1 MTTFTA
7 LRSDALRLFADLGAI
22 AAARQA
28 GEALRCLESARTR
41 LEHGRLSVVV
51 CGEFK
56 RGKSSLLN
64 ALLEE
69 PGLFPVD
76 SYFATSV
83 ITIASHAASESVTV
97 ALDDGADG
105 VTCKPI
111 TRGEIASYATE
122 SGNPGNV
129 KKARLITIDTPNPRL
144 SSGLTFVDTPGI
156 GGVYEEH
163 SAVTLGI
170 LPSADALMFVTD
182 ATQPLAESEL
192 AFIAEAAR
200 IARVTDD
207 VDGQLFVLTK
217 TDVVDDVDRM
227 LANTQAKLAAV
238 TGRAANAVRVI
249 PVSALSKLA
258 YLANGDEDYLEQS
271 NFGELEQALWASL
284 GRRRAKALL
293 AGAFRDLDAQVQ
305 ALLKPIE
312 AELEALNR
320 NSQGDVQDLVHR
332 AKDGAARLEA
342 LGGEEASWRGELR
355 HAQDKAL
362 RDLRKQG
369 LKDLGDLWT
378 RCHDEFLHREDY
390 LDDPAKLVQRMAAE
404 TVALTGA
411 LNESAERKA
420 AQILRD
426 AARSLGLSVEP
437 PHMGKLPDPP
447 IPVMDLS
454 EDRDAGERTARGLRA
469 LRSAAGATGQG
480 RKVGA
485 TVGSAIG
492 MSIGGLV
499 GIFSGPGVVVALG
512 AGFGIGR
519 LVGVALGGT
528 FGIFTAYK
536 DSAIEV
542 KDQEV
547 QARREHLWTQLQTM
561 RRKQE
566 EHLGRTLSDLMGV
579 FAAGAETEV
588 EDRIAQEQESAAD
601 TVSRLS
607 VHAASQQARQQRRA
621 DLVREREPLGR
632 IRAEVSDLTAA
643 AAGLGP
649 SQ

>member
-7 LRSDALRLFADLGAI
+7 LRSDALRLFTELGVIAGARKADEAQ
-22 AAARQA
+22 RQVA
-28 GEALRCLESARTR
+28 SARAR
-41 LEHGRLSVVV
+41 LEDGRLSVVV

-83 ITIASHAASESVTV
+83 ITVASYAASESVTV
-97 ALDDGADG
+97 ALDDGAGG
-105 VTCKPI
+105 VTCQQI
-111 TRGEIASYATE
+111 SRDEIASYATE
-122 SGNPGNV
+122 GGNPGNA
-129 KKARLITIDTPNPRL
+129 KKARVITIDTPNSRL
-144 SSGLTFVDTPGI
+144 SSGLTFIDTPGI

-163 SAVTLGI
+163 SAVTLEI
-170 LPSADALMFVTD
+170 LPSADALLFVTD

-192 AFIAEAAR
+192 EFIAEAAR

-227 LANTQAKLAAV
+227 LANTKAKLATV
-238 TGRAANAVRVI
+238 TGRPANAVGVI
-249 PVSALSKLA
+249 PVSARAKLA
-258 YLANGDEDYLEQS
+258 YLADGDEDYLEQS

-293 AGAFRDLDAQVQ
+293 AGALGALEAGVQ
-305 ALLKPIE
+305 ALLEPIE
-312 AELEALNR
+312 TELEALSR
-320 NSQGDVQDLVHR
+320 NSESDVHDLLQRKKER
-332 AKDGAARLEA
+332 AAKLAGLGSTEA
-342 LGGEEASWRGELR
+342 TWRGEL
-355 HAQDKAL
+355 HNALDKAE

-378 RCHDEFLHREDY
+378 RCHDEFLHKDCY
-390 LDDPAKLVQRMAAE
+390 LDDPAKLVQRMAGEA
-404 TVALTGA
+404 VALTGA

-426 AARSLGLSVEP
+426 AARSLRLSVEP
-437 PHMGKLPDPP
+437 PHLGKLPDPP

-454 EDRDAGERTARGLRA
+454 DDRSSGDRTARGLRA

-485 TVGSAIG
+485 SVGSAIG
-492 MSIGGLV
+492 MTIGGLV

-519 LVGVALGGT
+519 LIGVALGGT
-528 FGIFTAYK
+528 FGIVTAYK
-536 DSAIEV
+536 DSTIEI
-542 KDQEV
+542 KEQEV
-547 QARREHLWTQLQTM
+547 HARREHLWTELQTM

-566 EHLGRTLSDLMGV
+566 EHLGQTIGDLMDV
-579 FAAGAETEV
+579 FAAGAETEL
-588 EDRIAQEQESAAD
+588 EDRIAQERESAAD
-601 TVSRLS
+601 TVRRVS

-621 DLVREREPLGR
+621 DLAHQREPLGR

-643 AAGLGP
+643 AARLGG